1 MVAEMSISNAT
12 FLRKGKVKDLYALP
26 DERLLF
32 VFSDRVSAFD
42 VILGSEIPMKG
53 KILAH
58 FAEFWFKT
66 LGAPNHMIALVGRNQ
81 LIVKKLKMIPI
92 ECIVRGY
99 LYGSLYERI
108 KTGETSFEGNPI
120 LASKFSEPV
129 FDPTTKSQRKDLP
142 ITKKEAVSRG
152 LTTREEF
159 DRLRQISISL
169 YKKMEGRVSRAGFI
183 LGDIKFEFGKDE
195 IGQIVLADSLGPDEF
210 RLWPRD
216 TYSAGKIQESYD
228 KQLIRDWLT
237 DQGFK
242 AIFEKATPQGLKVP
256 PPVLPSELIKA
267 VTERY
272 LEAYAKITG
281 RSL

>member
-1 MVAEMSISNAT
+1 MSISNAT
-12 FLRKGKVKDLYALP
+12 LLRKGKVKDLYALP

-53 KILAH
+53 EILAH
-58 FAEFWFKT
+58 FAEFWFQT
-66 LGAPNHMIALVGRNQ
+66 LGAPNHMIALVGKNQ

-99 LYGSLYERI
+99 MYGSLYERM
-108 KTGETSFEGNPI
+108 KTGKTSIEGNPI
-120 LASKFSEPV
+120 LASRFSEPV
-129 FDPTTKSQRKDLP
+129 FDPTTKSERKDLP
-142 ITKKEAVSRG
+142 ITKEEALSRG
-152 LTTREEF
+152 LVTSEEF
-159 DRLRQISISL
+159 DRLRQTSISL
-169 YKKMEGRVSRAGFI
+169 YEKMEERVSRASFI
-183 LGDIKFEFGKDE
+183 LGDIKFEFGRDKKGE
-195 IGQIVLADSLGPDEF
+195 IVLADSLGPDEF
-210 RLWPRD
+210 RLWPMD
-216 TYSAGKIQESYD
+216 SYSAGKIQESFD

-237 DQGFK
+237 EQGFK
-242 AIFEKATPQGLKVP
+242 ATLETAALQGRTVG
-256 PPVLPSELIKA
+256 PPVLPPDLIRT

>member
-1 MVAEMSISNAT
+1 MAEMSISNAT
-12 FLRKGKVKDLYALP
+12 FLRKGKVKDLYALS
-26 DERLLF
+26 DGRLLF

-58 FAEFWFKT
+58 FAEFWFQT
-66 LGAPNHMIALVGRNQ
+66 LGAPNHMIALVGSNQ

-99 LYGSLYERI
+99 LYGSLYQRM
-108 KTGETSFEGNPI
+108 KTGETSIEGNPI

-129 FDPTTKSQRKDLP
+129 FDPTTKSERKDLP
-142 ITKKEAVSRG
+142 ITKEEALSRG
-152 LTTREEF
+152 LTTPEEF
-159 DRLRQISISL
+159 DRLKQTSISL
-169 YKKMEGRVSRAGFI
+169 YKKMEERVSRASFI

-195 IGQIVLADSLGPDEF
+195 KGAIVLADSLGPDEF
-210 RLWPRD
+210 RLWPAD
-216 TYSAGKIQESYD
+216 TYSAGRIQESYD

-237 DQGFK
+237 EKGFK
-242 AIFEKATPQGLKVP
+242 ATFETATLQGQKVP
-256 PPVLPSELIKA
+256 PPVLPPRLIKA

>member
-1 MVAEMSISNAT
+1 MKVSLSNAT
-12 FLRKGKVKDLYALP
+12 LLRKGKVKDLYALP

-53 KILAH
+53 EILAH
-58 FAEFWFKT
+58 FAEFWFQT
-66 LGAPNHMIALVGRNQ
+66 LGAPNHMIALVGKNQ

-99 LYGSLYERI
+99 MYGSLYERM
-108 KTGETSFEGNPI
+108 KTGKTSIEGNPI
-120 LASKFSEPV
+120 LASRFSEPV
-129 FDPTTKSQRKDLP
+129 FDPTTKSERKDLP
-142 ITKKEAVSRG
+142 ITKEEALSRG
-152 LTTREEF
+152 LVTSEEF
-159 DRLRQISISL
+159 DRLRQTSISL
-169 YKKMEGRVSRAGFI
+169 YEKMEERVSRASFI
-183 LGDIKFEFGKDE
+183 LGDIKFEFGRDKKGE
-195 IGQIVLADSLGPDEF
+195 IVLADSLGPDEF
-210 RLWPRD
+210 RLWPMD
-216 TYSAGKIQESYD
+216 SYSAGKIQESFD

-237 DQGFK
+237 EQGFK
-242 AIFEKATPQGLKVP
+242 ATFETAALQGRKVA
-256 PPVLPSELIKA
+256 PPVLPPDLIRT